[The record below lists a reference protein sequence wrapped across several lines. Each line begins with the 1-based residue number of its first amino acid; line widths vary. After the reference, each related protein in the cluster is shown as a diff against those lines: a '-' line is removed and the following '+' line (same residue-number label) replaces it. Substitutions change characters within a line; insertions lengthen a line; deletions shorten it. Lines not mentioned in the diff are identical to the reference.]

1 MPGINK
7 NYEDLLKIYIES
19 EIVNYNYHKHLYFK
33 HKREKERLTSLIKIG
48 PNASS
53 SSVIAMPEANNHS
66 LEADNLHLAR
76 RIDELED
83 KMKDE
88 KVRIDCVDTWLAEC
102 CNTEKQRNVIKV
114 YMIDNLSKD
123 VDRVAEEELRCS
135 RENVLKIRRKFINRI
150 IMKKFS

>member
-1 MPGINK
+1 MPNK
-7 NYEDLLKIYIES
+7 ELEELQKLYVES
-19 EIVNYNYHKHLYFK
+19 EIINYNYHKHLYIK
-33 HKREKERLTSLIKIG
+33 YKREKERLTSLIKVG

-53 SSVIAMPEANNHS
+53 SSVITMPEANNNS
-66 LEADNLHLAR
+66 QEASNLHLAR
-76 RIDELED
+76 CIDELEV
-83 KMKDE
+83 KLAYEKSKVAMVDE
-88 KVRIDCVDTWLAEC
+88 WIQDC

-123 VDRVAEEELRCS
+123 VDRVAEKELRCS